1 MTAGDPEVQRDLGS
15 LTAQVQDLNQRLDR
29 LELLQDQRHASNA
42 LTLQRIETTLDE
54 VKEIKGAWKMI
65 ATISTAAGAAGGVA
79 ISKLS
84 AILPFLR

>member
-1 MTAGDPEVQRDLGS
+1 MAAGDPEVQRDLGS
-15 LTAQVQDLNQRLDR
+15 LTAQVQGLNQRLDR
-29 LELLQDQRHASNA
+29 NELLQDQRHSANA

-54 VKEIKGAWKMI
+54 VKEIKGAWKMV
-65 ATISTAAGAAGGVA
+65 ATISSVAGAAGGMA